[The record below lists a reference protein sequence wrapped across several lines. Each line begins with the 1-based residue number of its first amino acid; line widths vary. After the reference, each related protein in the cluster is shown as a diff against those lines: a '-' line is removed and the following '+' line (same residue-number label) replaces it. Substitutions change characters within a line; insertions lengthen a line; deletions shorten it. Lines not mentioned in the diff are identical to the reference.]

1 MKKITTSLLGLSF
14 ILILSQCAPKL
25 YTPSETN
32 VSASANLEELNKG
45 KTLLMEKCGD
55 CHATPSP
62 RKHDSN
68 GWVTTLDRMQPQ
80 AKISD
85 NEKALI
91 FKYLTS
97 DKI

>member
-1 MKKITTSLLGLSF
+1 MKKITTTVLGVSF
-14 ILILSQCAPKL
+14 ILLLSQCAPKF
-25 YTPSETN
+25 YTPSE
-32 VSASANLEELNKG
+32 ANATATATLEELNKG
-45 KTLLMEKCGD
+45 KTLLMDKCGS